1 MPRHASHDD
10 ASWGSSLLPEGR
22 GWISNRHIRHFG
34 KRLLPQF
41 VARAVQV
48 FKLTGKI
55 LIADFPPHIE
65 SEQASEDARASASI
79 SIVVP
84 IHDAPLEVRQ
94 CLAGLEKYAPE
105 SEIIL
110 VDDASV
116 LTETLE
122 VIRHFSGRNGWKV
135 VRHEKALGHS
145 EACHAGTNLATRPY
159 LCLLNS
165 DTIVTPWCWRCVKE
179 VFESDQQIAVS
190 GPSTSYSRNL
200 QTLAIAADQIRNWN
214 DNQICAFAKLL
225 LGHCR
230 EPLLFDI
237 PWAAG
242 FAFFIRRN
250 LWEQLGGF
258 DRNLPD
264 YGNEVELCTR
274 IAQKGYRIV
283 WIRNSY
289 IHHLGHRSYRDS
301 IGDEEIRV
309 RTRVAE
315 SYIREKLKATS
326 EASNQESPF

>member
-1 MPRHASHDD
+1 MPRHASHDGV
-10 ASWGSSLLPEGR
+10 SWDSSHLPEGR
-22 GWISNRHIRHFG
+22 GWISNRHVRHFG

-41 VARAVQV
+41 VVRAVQV

-65 SEQASEDARASASI
+65 FEQASEDARASASI

-84 IHDAPLEVRQ
+84 IHDAPLEARQ

-122 VIRHFSGRNGWKV
+122 VIRHFSSRNGWKV

-145 EACHAGTNLATRPY
+145 EACRAGANLATRPY

-179 VFESDQQIAVS
+179 VFEYDQQIAVS

-225 LGHCR
+225 VGSLPRTCPFRYTLGCGFR
-230 EPLLFDI
+230 LL
-237 PWAAG
+237 
-242 FAFFIRRN
+242 
-250 LWEQLGGF
+250 
-258 DRNLPD
+258 
-264 YGNEVELCTR
+264 
-274 IAQKGYRIV
+274 
-283 WIRNSY
+283 
-289 IHHLGHRSYRDS
+289 H
-301 IGDEEIRV
+301 
-309 RTRVAE
+309 
-315 SYIREKLKATS
+315 KA
-326 EASNQESPF
+326 

>member
-1 MPRHASHDD
+1 
-10 ASWGSSLLPEGR
+10 
-22 GWISNRHIRHFG
+22 
-34 KRLLPQF
+34 
-41 VARAVQV
+41 
-48 FKLTGKI
+48 LTGK
-55 LIADFPPHIE
+55 LVFANFPPQIE
-65 SEQASEDARASASI
+65 FEQASEDARASASI

-84 IHDAPLEVRQ
+84 IHDSPREARQ

-105 SEIIL
+105 SEVIL

-122 VIRHFSGRNGWKV
+122 VIRHFGSRNGWKV
-135 VRHEKALGHS
+135 ARHEKALGHS
-145 EACHAGTNLATRPY
+145 EACRAGTNLATRPY

-179 VFESDQQIAVS
+179 VFECDQQIAVS

-225 LGHCR
+225 LVHCR
-230 EPLLFDI
+230 EPVLFDI

-264 YGNEVELCTR
+264 YGNEVELCSR
-274 IAQKGYRIV
+274 IAKKGYRIV

-309 RTRVAE
+309 RTRFAE

-326 EASNQESPF
+326 EVSN

>member
-1 MPRHASHDD
+1 MLRHASHDG
-10 ASWGSSLLPEGR
+10 ASPHSAHLPEGR
-22 GWISNRHIRHFG
+22 WWISNWHLRQFC

-41 VARAVQV
+41 VVRAVQV
-48 FKLTGKI
+48 FKLAGKI
-55 LIADFPPHIE
+55 LIANFPPHIE
-65 SEQASEDARASASI
+65 FEQASEDARASASI

-84 IHDAPLEVRQ
+84 IHDAPLEARR

-110 VDDASV
+110 VDDESL

-122 VIRHFSGRNGWKV
+122 VIRHFSSRNGWKV
-135 VRHEKALGHS
+135 VRHERALGHS
-145 EACHAGTNLATRPY
+145 EACRAGVNLATRPY

-165 DTIVTPWCWRCVKE
+165 DTIVTPWCWRRVKE
-179 VFESDQQIAVS
+179 VFEYNQQIAVS

-200 QTLAIAADQIRNWN
+200 QALSIAADQIQNWN

-230 EPLLFDI
+230 EPVLLDI
-237 PWAAG
+237 PWAGG

-264 YGNEVELCTR
+264 YGNEVELCSR
-274 IAQKGYRIV
+274 IARKGYRIV
-283 WIRNSY
+283 WIRNAY

-301 IGDEEIRV
+301 IGDEEIRA
-309 RTRVAE
+309 RIRFAR

-326 EASNQESPF
+326 EASN